1 MKPNRSNRNNTLIW
15 LRERL
20 QNLWYCY
27 KFSVTLGI
35 AGFGADQINLLFLQ
49 GSVLL
54 PVRLVHIQ
62 LHLVGNNKALKT
74 NSHTI
79 FGIFAIFLVLDL

>member
-49 GSVLL
+49 RSVLL
-54 PVRLVHIQ
+54 PR
-62 LHLVGNNKALKT
+62 
-74 NSHTI
+74 
-79 FGIFAIFLVLDL
+79 